1 MRRLKLCAPWLVGA
15 FNIALVCCLL
25 GCSPEQTARDAIA
38 AATGT
43 IAKAQ
48 TQHQAECQVNPAA
61 GTCVLINRAVNA
73 QNAAMTGLETYCG
86 WRLSGVL
93 PDRGAVCTPNGS
105 ALNTLNVALSNLKQ
119 ITTEVKG
126 VVK

>member
-1 MRRLKLCAPWLVGA
+1 MKRLKPYAPWLVGA
-15 FNIALVCCLL
+15 FNIALVCCLI

-48 TQHQAECQVNPAA
+48 AQHQAACTTNPADA
-61 GTCVLINRAVNA
+61 PCVLINRAVNA
-73 QNAAMTGLETYCG
+73 QNAAIAGLETYCG
-86 WRLSGVL
+86 WSLSGTL
-93 PDRGAVCTPNGS
+93 PDRGAACAPNKD
-105 ALNTLNVALSNLKQ
+105 ALSGLNVALTNLKQ
-119 ITTEVKG
+119 IVTEVKG